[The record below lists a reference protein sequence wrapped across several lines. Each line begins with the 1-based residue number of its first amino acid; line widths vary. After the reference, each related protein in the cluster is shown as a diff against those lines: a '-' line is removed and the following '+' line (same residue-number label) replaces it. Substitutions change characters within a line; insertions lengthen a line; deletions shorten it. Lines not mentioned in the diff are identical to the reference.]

1 MNINSVNL
9 SDVTTYRFGGLC
21 KNFINI
27 ETEEE
32 LYDLENVIKGK
43 QNVILGKGSNVA
55 FSDKEFYGNVL
66 TPKFEKLTLTD
77 NFEIKVGSSVFL
89 PKLSRFFKEN
99 SLSNGEFMIG
109 IPGTVGGAIKMNA
122 GAYGWEFSELLKDLR
137 CFNLETFEIEILK
150 KEELE
155 FSYRK
160 SKNLDN
166 KIILSATLTVKKGD
180 KKIIDKN
187 LSAFN
192 DKRKKSQPAAIYN
205 AGSVFKNTSDYYAGE
220 LIDNAGLKGYEID
233 GVRVSE
239 KHANFFIAEK
249 GAKAASLFKLVQ
261 YVKDKVST
269 KFGITLEEEI
279 IFIGDFTKWMSY

>member
-9 SDVTTYRFGGLC
+9 SEVTTYRFGGFC
-21 KNFINI
+21 KNFIDI
-27 ETEEE
+27 ESEDE
-32 LYDLENVIKGK
+32 LSDLENIIKGK
-43 QNVILGKGSNVA
+43 QNFILGKGSNVA
-55 FSDKEFYGNVL
+55 FSDKEFYGNVIN
-66 TPKFEKLTLTD
+66 PKFEELTFTD

-89 PKLSRFFKEN
+89 PKLSRFFKDN
-99 SLSNGEFMIG
+99 SLSNAEFMIG

-137 CFNLETFEIEILK
+137 CFNLETFKIEILK

-166 KIILSATLTVKKGD
+166 KIILSATLTVEKGD
-180 KKIIDKN
+180 KKVIDKN
-187 LSAFN
+187 LAAFN
-192 DKRKKSQPAAIYN
+192 NKRKKSQPAAIYN

-239 KHANFFIAEK
+239 KHANFFVAEK
-249 GAKAASLFKLVQ
+249 GAKAIALFDLVQ

>member
-9 SDVTTYRFGGLC
+9 SEVTTYRFGGFC

-27 ETEEE
+27 ESEDE
-32 LYDLENVIKGK
+32 LSQLENIIKGK

-66 TPKFEKLTLTD
+66 TPKFEELTLSD

-89 PKLSRFFKEN
+89 PKLSRFFKDN
-99 SLSNGEFMIG
+99 SLSNGEFLIG

-122 GAYGWEFSELLKDLR
+122 GAYGWEFSELLKNLR

-166 KIILSATLTVKKGD
+166 KIILSATLTVEKGD
-180 KKIIDKN
+180 KRIINKN
-187 LSAFN
+187 LSEFN
-192 DKRKKSQPAAIYN
+192 EKRKKSQPAAIYN
-205 AGSVFKNTSDYYAGE
+205 AGSVFKNTNDYYAGE

-239 KHANFFIAEK
+239 KHANFFVAEK
-249 GAKAASLFKLVQ
+249 GAKAISLFNLVQ

-269 KFGITLEEEI
+269 KFGVTLEEEI
-279 IFIGDFTKWMSY
+279 IFIGDFTK

>member
-9 SDVTTYRFGGLC
+9 SEVTTYRFGGFC

-27 ETEEE
+27 ESEDE
-32 LYDLENVIKGK
+32 LSDLENIIKDK

-66 TPKFEKLTLTD
+66 TPKFEELTLTD

-89 PKLSRFFKEN
+89 PKLSRFFKDN
-99 SLSNGEFMIG
+99 LLSNGEFLIG

-137 CFNLETFEIEILK
+137 CFDMETFEIEILK

-166 KIILSATLTVKKGD
+166 KIILSATLTVEKGD
-180 KKIIDKN
+180 KKIINKN
-187 LSAFN
+187 LSDFN
-192 DKRKKSQPAAIYN
+192 EKRKKSQPAAIYN

-239 KHANFFIAEK
+239 KHANFFVAEK
-249 GAKAASLFKLVQ
+249 GAKAISLFNLVQ
-261 YVKDKVST
+261 YVKDKVSN

>member
-9 SDVTTYRFGGLC
+9 SEVTTYRFGGFC

-27 ETEEE
+27 ESEDE
-32 LYDLENVIKGK
+32 LSDLENIIKGK
-43 QNVILGKGSNVA
+43 QNVILGKGANVG

-66 TPKFEKLTLTD
+66 APKFEELTLSD

-99 SLSNGEFMIG
+99 SLSNGEFLIG

-137 CFNLETFEIEILK
+137 CFDLETFEIEILK

-166 KIILSATLTVKKGD
+166 KIILSATLTVEKGD
-180 KKIIDKN
+180 KKIINKN
-187 LSAFN
+187 LSDFN
-192 DKRKKSQPAAIYN
+192 EKRKKSQPAAIYN

-239 KHANFFIAEK
+239 KHANFFVAEK
-249 GAKAASLFKLVQ
+249 GAKAISLFNLVQ
-261 YVKDKVST
+261 YVKDKIST

>member
-9 SDVTTYRFGGLC
+9 SEVTTYRFGGFC

-27 ETEEE
+27 ESEDE
-32 LYDLENVIKGK
+32 LSDLENIIKGK

-66 TPKFEKLTLTD
+66 TPKFEELTLTD

-89 PKLSRFFKEN
+89 PKLSRFFKDN
-99 SLSNGEFMIG
+99 LLSNGEFLIG

-137 CFNLETFEIEILK
+137 CFDLETFQIEILK
-150 KEELE
+150 KEELD

-166 KIILSATLTVKKGD
+166 KIILSATLTVEKGD
-180 KKIIDKN
+180 KKIINKN
-187 LSAFN
+187 LSDFN

-239 KHANFFIAEK
+239 KHANFFVAEK
-249 GAKAASLFKLVQ
+249 GAKAISLFKLVQ
-261 YVKDKVST
+261 YVKHKVST
-269 KFGITLEEEI
+269 KFGINLEEEI

>member
-9 SDVTTYRFGGLC
+9 SEVTTYRFGGFC

-27 ETEEE
+27 ESEDE
-32 LYDLENVIKGK
+32 LSDLENIIKGK

-66 TPKFEKLTLTD
+66 TPKFEELTLTD
-77 NFEIKVGSSVFL
+77 NFEIIVGSSVFL
-89 PKLSRFFKEN
+89 PKLSRFFKDN
-99 SLSNGEFMIG
+99 LLSNGEFLIG

-137 CFNLETFEIEILK
+137 CFDLETFQIEILK
-150 KEELE
+150 KEELD

-166 KIILSATLTVKKGD
+166 KIILSATLTVEKGD
-180 KKIIDKN
+180 KKIINKN
-187 LSAFN
+187 LSDFN
-192 DKRKKSQPAAIYN
+192 EKRKKSQPAAIYN

-249 GAKAASLFKLVQ
+249 GAKAISLFNLVQ
-261 YVKDKVST
+261 YVKDKVSN

-279 IFIGDFTKWMSY
+279 IFIGDFTK

>member
-9 SDVTTYRFGGLC
+9 SEVTTYRFGGFC

-27 ETEEE
+27 ESEDE
-32 LYDLENVIKGK
+32 LSDLENIIKGK

-66 TPKFEKLTLTD
+66 TPKFEEMTLLD

-89 PKLSRFFKEN
+89 PKLSRFFKDN
-99 SLSNGEFMIG
+99 SLSNAEFLIG

-166 KIILSATLTVKKGD
+166 KIILSATLTVEKGD

-187 LSAFN
+187 LSDFN
-192 DKRKKSQPAAIYN
+192 EKRKKSQPAAIYN
-205 AGSVFKNTSDYYAGE
+205 AGSVFKNTSDYFAGE
-220 LIDNAGLKGYEID
+220 LIDNAGLKGYKID
-233 GVRVSE
+233 GVGVSE
-239 KHANFFIAEK
+239 KHANFFVAEK
-249 GAKAASLFKLVQ
+249 GAKAISLFNLVQ
-261 YVKDKVST
+261 YVKDKVSN

-279 IFIGDFTKWMSY
+279 IFIGDFTK

>member
-9 SDVTTYRFGGLC
+9 SEVTTYRFGGFC

-27 ETEEE
+27 ESEDE
-32 LYDLENVIKGK
+32 LSDLENVIKGK

-66 TPKFEKLTLTD
+66 TPKFEELTLTD

-89 PKLSRFFKEN
+89 PKLSRFFKDN
-99 SLSNGEFMIG
+99 LLSNGEFLIG

-137 CFNLETFEIEILK
+137 CFDLETFEIEILK

-166 KIILSATLTVKKGD
+166 KIILSATLTVEKGD
-180 KKIIDKN
+180 KKIINKN
-187 LSAFN
+187 LSDFN
-192 DKRKKSQPAAIYN
+192 EKRKKSQPAAIYN

-239 KHANFFIAEK
+239 KHANFFVAEK
-249 GAKAASLFKLVQ
+249 GAKAMSLFNLVQ

>member
-9 SDVTTYRFGGLC
+9 SEVTTYRFGGFC

-27 ETEEE
+27 ESEDE
-32 LYDLENVIKGK
+32 LSDLENIIKGK

-66 TPKFEKLTLTD
+66 TPKFEELTLSD

-89 PKLSRFFKEN
+89 PKLSRFFKDN
-99 SLSNGEFMIG
+99 SLSNGEFLIG

-137 CFNLETFEIEILK
+137 CFNFETNEIEILK

-166 KIILSATLTVKKGD
+166 KIILSATLTVEKGD
-180 KKIIDKN
+180 KKIINKN
-187 LSAFN
+187 LSDFN
-192 DKRKKSQPAAIYN
+192 EKRKKSQPAAIYN

-239 KHANFFIAEK
+239 KHANFFVAEK
-249 GAKAASLFKLVQ
+249 GAKAISLFNLVQ

-279 IFIGDFTKWMSY
+279 IFIGDFTK

>member
-9 SDVTTYRFGGLC
+9 SEVTTYRFGGFC

-27 ETEEE
+27 ESEDE
-32 LYDLENVIKGK
+32 LSDLENIIKGK

-66 TPKFEKLTLTD
+66 TPKFEELTLSD

-89 PKLSRFFKEN
+89 PKLSRFFKDN
-99 SLSNGEFMIG
+99 SLSNAEFLIG

-137 CFNLETFEIEILK
+137 CFDLETFEIEILK

-166 KIILSATLTVKKGD
+166 KIILSATLTVEKGD
-180 KKIIDKN
+180 KKIINKN
-187 LSAFN
+187 LSDFN
-192 DKRKKSQPAAIYN
+192 EKRKKSQPAAIYN

-239 KHANFFIAEK
+239 KHANFFVAEK
-249 GAKAASLFKLVQ
+249 GAKAMSLFNLVQ

-279 IFIGDFTKWMSY
+279 IFIGDFTK

>member
-9 SDVTTYRFGGLC
+9 SEVTTYRFGGLC

-27 ETEEE
+27 ESEDE
-32 LYDLENVIKGK
+32 LSDLENIIKGK
-43 QNVILGKGSNVA
+43 ENVILGKGSNVA

-66 TPKFEKLTLTD
+66 TPKFEELTLLD

-89 PKLSRFFKEN
+89 PKLSRFFKDN
-99 SLSNGEFMIG
+99 SLSNAEFLIG

-166 KIILSATLTVKKGD
+166 KIILSATLTVEKGD
-180 KKIIDKN
+180 KKIINKN
-187 LSAFN
+187 LSDFN
-192 DKRKKSQPAAIYN
+192 EKRKKSQPAAIYN
-205 AGSVFKNTSDYYAGE
+205 AGSVFKNTSDYFAGE
-220 LIDNAGLKGYEID
+220 LIDNAGLKGYKID
-233 GVRVSE
+233 GVGVSE
-239 KHANFFIAEK
+239 KHANFFVAEK
-249 GAKAASLFKLVQ
+249 GAKAISLFKLVQ

-279 IFIGDFTKWMSY
+279 IFIGDFTK

>member
-9 SDVTTYRFGGLC
+9 SEVTTYRFGGFC

-27 ETEEE
+27 ESEDE
-32 LYDLENVIKGK
+32 LSDLENIIKGK

-66 TPKFEKLTLTD
+66 TPKFEELTLSD

-89 PKLSRFFKEN
+89 PKLSRFFKDN
-99 SLSNGEFMIG
+99 SLSNGEFLIG

-166 KIILSATLTVKKGD
+166 KIILSATLTVEKGD
-180 KKIIDKN
+180 KKIINKN
-187 LSAFN
+187 LSDFN
-192 DKRKKSQPAAIYN
+192 EKRKKSQPAAIYN

-249 GAKAASLFKLVQ
+249 GAKAISLFNLVQ

>member
-9 SDVTTYRFGGLC
+9 SEVTTYRFGGFC

-27 ETEEE
+27 ESEDE
-32 LYDLENVIKGK
+32 LSDLENIIKGK

-66 TPKFEKLTLTD
+66 TPKFEELTLTD

-89 PKLSRFFKEN
+89 PKLSRFFKDN
-99 SLSNGEFMIG
+99 LLSNGEFLIG

-137 CFNLETFEIEILK
+137 CFDLETFQIEILK
-150 KEELE
+150 KEELD

-166 KIILSATLTVKKGD
+166 KIILSATLSVEKGD
-180 KKIIDKN
+180 KKIINKN
-187 LSAFN
+187 LSDFN
-192 DKRKKSQPAAIYN
+192 EKRKKSQPAAIYN

-239 KHANFFIAEK
+239 KHANFFVAEK
-249 GAKAASLFKLVQ
+249 GAKAISLFNLVQ
-261 YVKDKVST
+261 YVKDKVSN

-279 IFIGDFTKWMSY
+279 IFIGDFTK

>member
-9 SDVTTYRFGGLC
+9 SEVTTYRFGGLC

-27 ETEEE
+27 ESEDE
-32 LYDLENVIKGK
+32 LSNLENIIKGK
-43 QNVILGKGSNVA
+43 ENVILGKGSNVA

-66 TPKFEKLTLTD
+66 TPKFEELTLSD

-89 PKLSRFFKEN
+89 PKLSRFFKDN
-99 SLSNGEFMIG
+99 SLSNAEFLIG

-166 KIILSATLTVKKGD
+166 KIILSATLTVEKGD

-187 LSAFN
+187 LSDFN
-192 DKRKKSQPAAIYN
+192 EKRKKSQPAAIYN
-205 AGSVFKNTSDYYAGE
+205 AGSVFKNTSDYFAGE
-220 LIDNAGLKGYEID
+220 LIDNAGLKGYKID
-233 GVRVSE
+233 GVGVSE
-239 KHANFFIAEK
+239 KHANFFVAEK
-249 GAKAASLFKLVQ
+249 GAKAISLFKLVQ

-279 IFIGDFTKWMSY
+279 IFIGDFTK

>member
-9 SDVTTYRFGGLC
+9 SEVTTYRFGGLC

-27 ETEEE
+27 ESEDE
-32 LYDLENVIKGK
+32 LSDLENIIKGK

-66 TPKFEKLTLTD
+66 TPKFEELTLSD

-89 PKLSRFFKEN
+89 PKLSRFFKDN
-99 SLSNGEFMIG
+99 SLSNGEFLIG

-137 CFNLETFEIEILK
+137 CFDLETFQIEILK
-150 KEELE
+150 KEELD

-166 KIILSATLTVKKGD
+166 KIILSATLTVEKGD
-180 KKIIDKN
+180 KKIINKN
-187 LSAFN
+187 LSDFN
-192 DKRKKSQPAAIYN
+192 EKRKKSQPAAIYN

-239 KHANFFIAEK
+239 KHANFFVAEK
-249 GAKAASLFKLVQ
+249 GAKAISLFNLVQ
-261 YVKDKVST
+261 YVKDKVSN

-279 IFIGDFTKWMSY
+279 IFIGDFTK

>member
-9 SDVTTYRFGGLC
+9 SEVTTYRFGGFC

-27 ETEEE
+27 ESEDE
-32 LYDLENVIKGK
+32 LSDLENIIKGK

-66 TPKFEKLTLTD
+66 TPKFEELTLSD

-89 PKLSRFFKEN
+89 PKLSRFFKDN
-99 SLSNGEFMIG
+99 LLSNGEFLIG

-137 CFNLETFEIEILK
+137 CFDLETFEIEILK

-166 KIILSATLTVKKGD
+166 KIILSATLTVEKGD
-180 KKIIDKN
+180 KKIINKN
-187 LSAFN
+187 LSDFN
-192 DKRKKSQPAAIYN
+192 EKRKKSQPAAIYN

-239 KHANFFIAEK
+239 KHANFFVAEK
-249 GAKAASLFKLVQ
+249 GAKAISLFNLVQ

-279 IFIGDFTKWMSY
+279 IFIGDFTK

>member
-9 SDVTTYRFGGLC
+9 SEVTTYRFGGIC

-27 ETEEE
+27 ESEDE
-32 LYDLENVIKGK
+32 LSDLKNIIKGK
-43 QNVILGKGSNVA
+43 QNIILGKGSNVA

-66 TPKFEKLTLTD
+66 TPKFEELTLSD

-89 PKLSRFFKEN
+89 PKLSRFFKDN
-99 SLSNGEFMIG
+99 SLSNAEFLIG

-137 CFNLETFEIEILK
+137 CFNLDTFEIEILK

-166 KIILSATLTVKKGD
+166 KIILSATLTVEKGD
-180 KKIIDKN
+180 KNIINKN
-187 LSAFN
+187 LSDFN
-192 DKRKKSQPAAIYN
+192 EKRKKSQPAAIYN

-220 LIDNAGLKGYEID
+220 LIDNAGLKGYKID

-239 KHANFFIAEK
+239 KHANFFVAEK
-249 GAKAASLFKLVQ
+249 GAKAISLFNLVQ

-279 IFIGDFTKWMSY
+279 IFVGDFTK

>member
-9 SDVTTYRFGGLC
+9 SEVTTYRFGGFC

-27 ETEEE
+27 ESEDE
-32 LYDLENVIKGK
+32 LSDLENIIKGK

-66 TPKFEKLTLTD
+66 TPKFEELTLSD

-89 PKLSRFFKEN
+89 PKLSRFFKDN
-99 SLSNGEFMIG
+99 SLSNGEFLIG

-137 CFNLETFEIEILK
+137 CFDLETFEIEILK

-166 KIILSATLTVKKGD
+166 KIILSATLTVEKGD
-180 KKIIDKN
+180 KKIINKN
-187 LSAFN
+187 LSDFN
-192 DKRKKSQPAAIYN
+192 EKRKKSQPAAIYN

-239 KHANFFIAEK
+239 KHANFFVAEK
-249 GAKAASLFKLVQ
+249 GAKAISLFNLVQ

>member
-9 SDVTTYRFGGLC
+9 SEVTTYRFGGFC

-27 ETEEE
+27 ESEDE
-32 LYDLENVIKGK
+32 LSDLENIIKGK

-66 TPKFEKLTLTD
+66 TPKFEELTLSD

-89 PKLSRFFKEN
+89 PKLSRFFKDN
-99 SLSNGEFMIG
+99 SLSNAEFLIG

-137 CFNLETFEIEILK
+137 CFDLETFEIEILK

-166 KIILSATLTVKKGD
+166 KIILSATLTVEKGD
-180 KKIIDKN
+180 KKIINKN
-187 LSAFN
+187 LSDFN
-192 DKRKKSQPAAIYN
+192 EKRKKSQPAAIYN

-239 KHANFFIAEK
+239 KHANFFVAEK
-249 GAKAASLFKLVQ
+249 GAKAISLFNLVQ
-261 YVKDKVST
+261 YVKDKVSN

-279 IFIGDFTKWMSY
+279 IFIGDFTK

>member
-9 SDVTTYRFGGLC
+9 SEVTTYRFGGFC

-27 ETEEE
+27 ESEDE
-32 LYDLENVIKGK
+32 LSDLENIIKGK

-66 TPKFEKLTLTD
+66 TPKFEELTLTD

-89 PKLSRFFKEN
+89 PKLSRFFKDN
-99 SLSNGEFMIG
+99 SLSNGEFLIG

-137 CFNLETFEIEILK
+137 CFDLETFEIEILK

-166 KIILSATLTVKKGD
+166 KIILSATLTVEKGD
-180 KKIIDKN
+180 KKIINKN
-187 LSAFN
+187 LSDFN
-192 DKRKKSQPAAIYN
+192 EKRKKSQPAAIYN

-220 LIDNAGLKGYEID
+220 LIDNAGLKGYKID

-249 GAKAASLFKLVQ
+249 GAKAISLFNLVQ

>member
-9 SDVTTYRFGGLC
+9 SEVTTYRFGGFC

-27 ETEEE
+27 ESEDE
-32 LYDLENVIKGK
+32 LSDLKNIIKGK

-66 TPKFEKLTLTD
+66 TPKFEELTLSD

-89 PKLSRFFKEN
+89 PKLSRFFKDN
-99 SLSNGEFMIG
+99 SLSNGEFLIG

-166 KIILSATLTVKKGD
+166 KIILSATLTVEKGD
-180 KKIIDKN
+180 KRIINKN
-187 LSAFN
+187 LSEFN
-192 DKRKKSQPAAIYN
+192 EKRKKSQPAAIYN

-220 LIDNAGLKGYEID
+220 LIDNAGLKGYKID
-233 GVRVSE
+233 GVSVSE
-239 KHANFFIAEK
+239 KHANFFVAEK
-249 GAKAASLFKLVQ
+249 GAKAISLFKLVQ
-261 YVKDKVST
+261 HVKDKVLT
-269 KFGITLEEEI
+269 KYGITLEEEI
-279 IFIGDFTKWMSY
+279 IFIGDFTK

>member
-9 SDVTTYRFGGLC
+9 SEVTTYRFGGFC

-27 ETEEE
+27 ESEDE
-32 LYDLENVIKGK
+32 LSDLENIIKGK

-66 TPKFEKLTLTD
+66 TPKFEELTLSE

-89 PKLSRFFKEN
+89 PKLSRFFKDN
-99 SLSNGEFMIG
+99 SLSNGEFLIG

-166 KIILSATLTVKKGD
+166 KIILSATLTVEKGD
-180 KKIIDKN
+180 KKIINKN
-187 LSAFN
+187 LSDFN
-192 DKRKKSQPAAIYN
+192 EKRKKSQPPAIYN

-239 KHANFFIAEK
+239 KHANFFVAEK
-249 GAKAASLFKLVQ
+249 GAKAIALFDLVQ

-279 IFIGDFTKWMSY
+279 IFIGDFTK

>member
-9 SDVTTYRFGGLC
+9 SEVTTYRFGGFC

-27 ETEEE
+27 KSEDE
-32 LYDLENVIKGK
+32 LSDLKNIIKGK

-55 FSDKEFYGNVL
+55 FSDKDFNGNVL
-66 TPKFEKLTLTD
+66 TPKFEELTLSD

-89 PKLSRFFKEN
+89 PKLSRFFKDN
-99 SLSNGEFMIG
+99 SLSNGEFLIG

-166 KIILSATLTVKKGD
+166 KIILSATLTVEKGD
-180 KKIIDKN
+180 KRIINKN
-187 LSAFN
+187 LSEFN
-192 DKRKKSQPAAIYN
+192 EKRKKSQPAAIYN

-239 KHANFFIAEK
+239 KHANFFVAEK
-249 GAKAASLFKLVQ
+249 GAKAMSLFNLVQ

>member
-9 SDVTTYRFGGLC
+9 SEVTTYRFGGFC

-27 ETEEE
+27 ESEDE
-32 LYDLENVIKGK
+32 LSDLENIIKGK

-66 TPKFEKLTLTD
+66 TPKFEELTLTD

-89 PKLSRFFKEN
+89 PKLSRFFKDN
-99 SLSNGEFMIG
+99 LLSNGEFLIG

-137 CFNLETFEIEILK
+137 CFDLETFQIEILK
-150 KEELE
+150 KEELD

-166 KIILSATLTVKKGD
+166 KIILSATLTVEKGD
-180 KKIIDKN
+180 KKIINKN
-187 LSAFN
+187 LSDFN
-192 DKRKKSQPAAIYN
+192 EKRKKSQPAAIYN

-239 KHANFFIAEK
+239 KHANFFVAEK
-249 GAKAASLFKLVQ
+249 GAKAMSLFNLVQ

-279 IFIGDFTKWMSY
+279 IFIGDFTK

>member
-9 SDVTTYRFGGLC
+9 SEVTTYRFGGFC

-27 ETEEE
+27 ESEDE
-32 LYDLENVIKGK
+32 LSDLENIIKGK

-55 FSDKEFYGNVL
+55 FSDKEFNGNVI
-66 TPKFEKLTLTD
+66 TPKFEELTLSD

-89 PKLSRFFKEN
+89 PKLSRFFKDN
-99 SLSNGEFMIG
+99 SLSNGEFLIG

-137 CFNLETFEIEILK
+137 CFDLETFQIEILK
-150 KEELE
+150 KEELD

-166 KIILSATLTVKKGD
+166 KIILSATLTVEKGD
-180 KKIIDKN
+180 KKIINKN
-187 LSAFN
+187 LSDFN
-192 DKRKKSQPAAIYN
+192 EKRKKSQPAAIYN

-220 LIDNAGLKGYEID
+220 LIDNAGLKGYKID

-249 GAKAASLFKLVQ
+249 GAKAISLFKLVQ

>member
-9 SDVTTYRFGGLC
+9 SEVTTYRFGGFC

-27 ETEEE
+27 ESEDE
-32 LYDLENVIKGK
+32 LSDLENIIKGK

-66 TPKFEKLTLTD
+66 TPKFEELTLSD

-89 PKLSRFFKEN
+89 PKLSRFFKDN
-99 SLSNGEFMIG
+99 SLSNGEFLIG

-166 KIILSATLTVKKGD
+166 KIILSATLTVEEGD
-180 KKIIDKN
+180 EKIINKN
-187 LSAFN
+187 LSDFN
-192 DKRKKSQPAAIYN
+192 EKRKKSQPAAIYN

-239 KHANFFIAEK
+239 KHANFFVAEK
-249 GAKAASLFKLVQ
+249 GAKAIALFDLVQ

-279 IFIGDFTKWMSY
+279 IFIGDFTK

>member
-9 SDVTTYRFGGLC
+9 SEVTTYRFGGFC

-27 ETEEE
+27 ESEDE
-32 LYDLENVIKGK
+32 LSDLENIIKGK

-55 FSDKEFYGNVL
+55 FSDKDFNGNVL
-66 TPKFEKLTLTD
+66 TPKFEELTLSD

-89 PKLSRFFKEN
+89 PKLSRFFKDN
-99 SLSNGEFMIG
+99 SLSNGEFLIG

-166 KIILSATLTVKKGD
+166 KIILSATLTVEKGD
-180 KKIIDKN
+180 KKIINKN
-187 LSAFN
+187 LSDFN
-192 DKRKKSQPAAIYN
+192 EKRKKSQPAAIYN

-220 LIDNAGLKGYEID
+220 LIDNAGLKGYQID

-239 KHANFFIAEK
+239 KHANFFVAEK
-249 GAKAASLFKLVQ
+249 GAKAISLFKLVQ

-279 IFIGDFTKWMSY
+279 IFIGDFTK

>member
-9 SDVTTYRFGGLC
+9 SEVTTYRFGGLC

-27 ETEEE
+27 ESEDE
-32 LYDLENVIKGK
+32 LSDLENIIKGK

-66 TPKFEKLTLTD
+66 TPKFEELTLSD

-89 PKLSRFFKEN
+89 PKLSRFFKDN
-99 SLSNGEFMIG
+99 SLSNAEFLIG

-166 KIILSATLTVKKGD
+166 KIILSATLTVEKGD
-180 KKIIDKN
+180 KKIINKN
-187 LSAFN
+187 LTDFN
-192 DKRKKSQPAAIYN
+192 EKRKKSQPAAIYN

-239 KHANFFIAEK
+239 KHANFFVAEK
-249 GAKAASLFKLVQ
+249 GAKAISLFKLVQ

-279 IFIGDFTKWMSY
+279 IFIGDFTK

>member
-9 SDVTTYRFGGLC
+9 SEVTTYRFGGFC

-27 ETEEE
+27 ESEDE
-32 LYDLENVIKGK
+32 LSDLENIIKGK

-66 TPKFEKLTLTD
+66 TPKFEELTLSD

-89 PKLSRFFKEN
+89 PKLSRFFKDN
-99 SLSNGEFMIG
+99 SLSNGEFLIG

-166 KIILSATLTVKKGD
+166 KIILSATLTVEKGD
-180 KKIIDKN
+180 KKIINKN
-187 LSAFN
+187 LSDFN
-192 DKRKKSQPAAIYN
+192 EKRKKSQPAAIYN

-249 GAKAASLFKLVQ
+249 GAKAISLFNLVQ
-261 YVKDKVST
+261 YVKDKVSN

>member
-9 SDVTTYRFGGLC
+9 SEVTTYRFGGFC

-27 ETEEE
+27 ESEDE
-32 LYDLENVIKGK
+32 LSDLENIIKGK

-66 TPKFEKLTLTD
+66 TPKFEELTLSD

-89 PKLSRFFKEN
+89 PKLSRFFKDN
-99 SLSNGEFMIG
+99 SLSNAEFLIG

-166 KIILSATLTVKKGD
+166 KIILSATLTVEKGD
-180 KKIIDKN
+180 KKIINKN
-187 LSAFN
+187 LTDFN
-192 DKRKKSQPAAIYN
+192 EKRKKSQPAAIYN

-239 KHANFFIAEK
+239 KHANFFVAEK
-249 GAKAASLFKLVQ
+249 GAKAISLFNLVQ

-279 IFIGDFTKWMSY
+279 IFIGDFTK

>member
-9 SDVTTYRFGGLC
+9 SEVTTYRFGGFC

-27 ETEEE
+27 ESEDE
-32 LYDLENVIKGK
+32 LSDLENIIKGK

-66 TPKFEKLTLTD
+66 TPKFEELTLSD

-89 PKLSRFFKEN
+89 PKLSRFFKDN
-99 SLSNGEFMIG
+99 SLSNGEFLIG

-166 KIILSATLTVKKGD
+166 KIILSATLTVEKGD
-180 KKIIDKN
+180 KKIINKN
-187 LSAFN
+187 LSDFN
-192 DKRKKSQPAAIYN
+192 EKRKKSQPAAIYN

-239 KHANFFIAEK
+239 KHANFFVAEK
-249 GAKAASLFKLVQ
+249 GAKAISLFNLVQ
-261 YVKDKVST
+261 YVKDKVSN

>member
-9 SDVTTYRFGGLC
+9 SEVTTYRFGGFC

-27 ETEEE
+27 ESEDE
-32 LYDLENVIKGK
+32 LSDLENIIKGK

-55 FSDKEFYGNVL
+55 FSDKEFNGNVL
-66 TPKFEKLTLTD
+66 TPKFEELTLLD

-89 PKLSRFFKEN
+89 PKLSRFFKDN
-99 SLSNGEFMIG
+99 SLSNAEFLIG

-166 KIILSATLTVKKGD
+166 KIILSATLTVEKGD
-180 KKIIDKN
+180 KKTIDKN
-187 LSAFN
+187 LSDFN
-192 DKRKKSQPAAIYN
+192 EKRKKSQPAAIYN
-205 AGSVFKNTSDYYAGE
+205 AGSVFKNTNDYYAGE
-220 LIDNAGLKGYEID
+220 LIDNAGLKGYKID
-233 GVRVSE
+233 GVSVSE

-249 GAKAASLFKLVQ
+249 GAKAISLFKLVQ

>member
-9 SDVTTYRFGGLC
+9 SEVTTYRFGGFC

-27 ETEEE
+27 KSEDE
-32 LYDLENVIKGK
+32 LSDLKNIIKGK

-66 TPKFEKLTLTD
+66 TPKFEELTLTD

-89 PKLSRFFKEN
+89 PKLSRFFKDN
-99 SLSNGEFMIG
+99 LLSNGEFLIG

-160 SKNLDN
+160 SKNLEN
-166 KIILSATLTVKKGD
+166 KIILSATLTVEKGD
-180 KKIIDKN
+180 KKIINKN
-187 LSAFN
+187 LSDFN
-192 DKRKKSQPAAIYN
+192 EKRKKSQPAAIYN

-239 KHANFFIAEK
+239 KHANFFVAEK
-249 GAKAASLFKLVQ
+249 GAKAISLFNLVQ
-261 YVKDKVST
+261 YVKDKVSN

>member
-9 SDVTTYRFGGLC
+9 SVVTTYRFGGFC

-27 ETEEE
+27 ESEDE
-32 LYDLENVIKGK
+32 LSDLENIIKGK

-66 TPKFEKLTLTD
+66 TPKFEELTLTD

-89 PKLSRFFKEN
+89 PKLSRFFKDN
-99 SLSNGEFMIG
+99 SLSNAEFLIG

-137 CFNLETFEIEILK
+137 CFDLETFEIEILK

-166 KIILSATLTVKKGD
+166 KIILSATLTVEKGD
-180 KKIIDKN
+180 KKIINKN
-187 LSAFN
+187 LSDFN
-192 DKRKKSQPAAIYN
+192 EKRKKSQPAAIYN

-249 GAKAASLFKLVQ
+249 GAKAISLFNLVQ

-279 IFIGDFTKWMSY
+279 IFIGDFTK

>member
-9 SDVTTYRFGGLC
+9 SEVTTYRFGGLC

-27 ETEEE
+27 ESEDE
-32 LYDLENVIKGK
+32 LSDLENIIKGK
-43 QNVILGKGSNVA
+43 ENVILGKGSNVA

-66 TPKFEKLTLTD
+66 TPKFEELTLSD

-89 PKLSRFFKEN
+89 PKLSRFFKDN
-99 SLSNGEFMIG
+99 SLSNAEFLIG

-166 KIILSATLTVKKGD
+166 KIILSATLTVEKGD
-180 KKIIDKN
+180 KKIINKN
-187 LSAFN
+187 LTDFN
-192 DKRKKSQPAAIYN
+192 EKRKKSQPAAIYN

-239 KHANFFIAEK
+239 KHANFFVAEK
-249 GAKAASLFKLVQ
+249 GAKAVSLFNLVQ

-279 IFIGDFTKWMSY
+279 IFIGDFTK

>member
-9 SDVTTYRFGGLC
+9 SEVTTYRFGGFC

-27 ETEEE
+27 ESEDE
-32 LYDLENVIKGK
+32 LSDLENIIKGK

-66 TPKFEKLTLTD
+66 TPKFEELTLTD

-89 PKLSRFFKEN
+89 PKLSRFFKDN
-99 SLSNGEFMIG
+99 LLSNGEFLIG

-137 CFNLETFEIEILK
+137 CFDLETFEIEILK

-166 KIILSATLTVKKGD
+166 KIILSATLTVEKGD
-180 KKIIDKN
+180 KKIINKN
-187 LSAFN
+187 LSDFN
-192 DKRKKSQPAAIYN
+192 EKRKKSQPAAIYN

-239 KHANFFIAEK
+239 KHANFFVAEK
-249 GAKAASLFKLVQ
+249 GAKAISLFNLVQ
-261 YVKDKVST
+261 YVKDKVSN

-279 IFIGDFTKWMSY
+279 IFIGDFTK

>member
-9 SDVTTYRFGGLC
+9 SEVTTYRFGGFC

-27 ETEEE
+27 ESEDE
-32 LYDLENVIKGK
+32 LSDLENIIKGK

-66 TPKFEKLTLTD
+66 TPKFEELTLTD

-89 PKLSRFFKEN
+89 PKLSRFFKDN
-99 SLSNGEFMIG
+99 LLSNGEFLIG

-137 CFNLETFEIEILK
+137 CFDLETFQIEILK

-166 KIILSATLTVKKGD
+166 KIILSATLTVEKGD
-180 KKIIDKN
+180 KKIINKN
-187 LSAFN
+187 LSEFN
-192 DKRKKSQPAAIYN
+192 EKRKKSQPAAIYN

-239 KHANFFIAEK
+239 KHANFFVAEK
-249 GAKAASLFKLVQ
+249 GAKAISLFNLVQ
-261 YVKDKVST
+261 YVKDKVSN

>member
-9 SDVTTYRFGGLC
+9 SEVTTYRFGGFC

-27 ETEEE
+27 ESEDE
-32 LYDLENVIKGK
+32 LSDLENIIKGK
-43 QNVILGKGSNVA
+43 ENVILGKGSNVA

-66 TPKFEKLTLTD
+66 TPKFEELTLSD

-89 PKLSRFFKEN
+89 PKLSRFFKDN
-99 SLSNGEFMIG
+99 SLSNAEFLIG

-137 CFNLETFEIEILK
+137 CFDLETFEIEILK

-166 KIILSATLTVKKGD
+166 KIILSATLTVEKGD
-180 KKIIDKN
+180 KKIINKN
-187 LSAFN
+187 LSDFN
-192 DKRKKSQPAAIYN
+192 EKRKKSQPAAIYN

-239 KHANFFIAEK
+239 KHANFFVAEK
-249 GAKAASLFKLVQ
+249 GAKAISLFKLVQ

>member
-9 SDVTTYRFGGLC
+9 SEVTTYRFGGLC

-27 ETEEE
+27 ESEDE
-32 LYDLENVIKGK
+32 LSDLENIIKGK
-43 QNVILGKGSNVA
+43 ENVILGKGSNVA

-66 TPKFEKLTLTD
+66 TPKFEELTLSD

-89 PKLSRFFKEN
+89 PKLSRFFKDN
-99 SLSNGEFMIG
+99 SLSNGEFLIG

-137 CFNLETFEIEILK
+137 CFDLETFEIEILK

-166 KIILSATLTVKKGD
+166 KIILSATLTVEKGD
-180 KKIIDKN
+180 KKIINKN
-187 LSAFN
+187 LSDFN
-192 DKRKKSQPAAIYN
+192 EKRKKSQPAAIYN

-239 KHANFFIAEK
+239 KHANFFVAEK
-249 GAKAASLFKLVQ
+249 GAKAISLFNLVQ

-279 IFIGDFTKWMSY
+279 IFIGDFTK